1 MKQFSLEEY
10 LKNPSRKIVTRDG
23 RKVRVICTDFDNEL
37 YPIIGGVQGEPFP
50 RAFTKEGLLYY
61 HTDTDSDLFFA
72 PEKHEGWINVFNNHC
87 SGRVGA
93 CIFKSKEDAEDV
105 GEICSDYITTV
116 KIEWEE

>member
-10 LKNPSRKIVTRDG
+10 LKNPNKEVVTRDG

-50 RAFTKEGLLYY
+50 RAFTKEGLLYD
-61 HTDTDSDLFFA
+61 HTDTDTDLFFTT
-72 PEKHEGWINVFNNHC
+72 EKHEGWVNIYPG
-87 SGRVGA
+87 SIKYG
-93 CIFKSKEDAEDV
+93 
-105 GEICSDYITTV
+105 GEIYDTENDAKNSASSDVIATA